1 MGMLIS
7 SNVRANRRKKKMVE
21 FKLTKEQLLAQ
32 QMFKDFAETE
42 IKPIARDMD
51 ETEEFSMELLEKMK
65 KFGLMGI
72 PYSKEYGG
80 EGADVLTYTL
90 CMEEMSK
97 VDASTG
103 ITISVHT
110 SLCCSCINDFA
121 SEEQKQKFLRPL
133 VDGSKVGCFGL
144 TEPGAGTDASGVKT
158 NAVLDGDHYVLNGQK
173 VFTTNSGFADTFII
187 FAVTDKTAGT
197 RGMSAFIVDRNTPG
211 LEVSKNI
218 PRMGIRAASNCEVAL
233 VDVRVPKENLI
244 AGEGKG
250 YKIAM
255 SALAGGRIGI
265 GAQSVGIAQGAL
277 DEAIKYVKERKQ
289 FGKPIAKFQNTQFLI
304 AELQVKIDAARL
316 MVWRAAKSKD
326 DHENYAPLAAA
337 CKLFASDVA
346 VEVTRATVQLLGGY
360 GYSREYPVER
370 MYRDAKITEIY
381 EGTSEAMKMIVG
393 GGLLR

>member
-1 MGMLIS
+1 
-7 SNVRANRRKKKMVE
+7 MVE

-346 VEVTRATVQLLGGY
+346 VEVTRAAVQLLGGY

>member
-1 MGMLIS
+1 
-7 SNVRANRRKKKMVE
+7 MVE

-51 ETEEFSMELLEKMK
+51 ETEEFSMDLLEKMK
-65 KFGLMGI
+65 KFGIMGI

-158 NAVLDGDHYVLNGQK
+158 SAVLDGDHYVLNGQK

-187 FAVTDKTAGT
+187 FAMTDKSAGT

-218 PRMGIRAASNCEVAL
+218 PRMGIRA
-233 VDVRVPKENLI
+233 DRK
-244 AGEGKG
+244 
-250 YKIAM
+250 
-255 SALAGGRIGI
+255 
-265 GAQSVGIAQGAL
+265 SV
-277 DEAIKYVKERKQ
+277 V
-289 FGKPIAKFQNTQFLI
+289 
-304 AELQVKIDAARL
+304 
-316 MVWRAAKSKD
+316 
-326 DHENYAPLAAA
+326 
-337 CKLFASDVA
+337 
-346 VEVTRATVQLLGGY
+346 
-360 GYSREYPVER
+360 
-370 MYRDAKITEIY
+370 
-381 EGTSEAMKMIVG
+381 
-393 GGLLR
+393 

>member
-1 MGMLIS
+1 
-7 SNVRANRRKKKMVE
+7 MVE

>member
-1 MGMLIS
+1 
-7 SNVRANRRKKKMVE
+7 MVE

-51 ETEEFSMELLEKMK
+51 ETEEFSMDLLEKMK
-65 KFGLMGI
+65 KFGIMGI

-158 NAVLDGDHYVLNGQK
+158 SAVLDGDHYVLNGQK

-187 FAVTDKTAGT
+187 FAMTDKSAGT
-197 RGMSAFIVDRNTPG
+197 RGMSAFIVDRNTP
-211 LEVSKNI
+211 
-218 PRMGIRAASNCEVAL
+218 
-233 VDVRVPKENLI
+233 
-244 AGEGKG
+244 
-250 YKIAM
+250 
-255 SALAGGRIGI
+255 
-265 GAQSVGIAQGAL
+265 
-277 DEAIKYVKERKQ
+277 
-289 FGKPIAKFQNTQFLI
+289 
-304 AELQVKIDAARL
+304 
-316 MVWRAAKSKD
+316 
-326 DHENYAPLAAA
+326 
-337 CKLFASDVA
+337 
-346 VEVTRATVQLLGGY
+346 
-360 GYSREYPVER
+360 
-370 MYRDAKITEIY
+370 
-381 EGTSEAMKMIVG
+381 
-393 GGLLR
+393 

>member
-1 MGMLIS
+1 
-7 SNVRANRRKKKMVE
+7 MVE
-21 FKLTKEQLLAQ
+21 FKLTKEQLLAKEL
-32 QMFKDFAETE
+32 FRSFAENE
-42 IKPIARDMD
+42 IKPISRDMD
-51 ETEEFSMELLEKMK
+51 EAEKFDMDLLDKMK
-65 KFGLMGI
+65 KYGLMGI

-80 EGADVLTYTL
+80 EGADVLTYAL
-90 CMEEMSK
+90 AMEEVSK
-97 VDASTG
+97 VDVSAG

-110 SLCCSCINDFA
+110 SLCCINDYA

-133 VDGSKVGCFGL
+133 VDGSKIGCFGL

-158 NAVLDGDHYVLNGQK
+158 TAKLDGDHYVLNGQK

-187 FAVTDKTAGT
+187 FAYTDKSAGT
-197 RGMSAFIVDRNTPG
+197 RGMSAFIVDRDSEG
-211 LEVSKNI
+211 LTVSKDI
-218 PRMGIRAASNCEVAL
+218 PRMGIRAASNAEVAL
-233 VDVRVPKENLI
+233 VDVKVPKENLI
-244 AGEGKG
+244 GREGMG

-255 SALAGGRIGI
+255 GALAGGRIGI

-277 DEAIKYVKERKQ
+277 NEAIKYVKERKQ

-304 AELQVKIDAARL
+304 AALQTKIDAARL
-316 MVWRAAKSKD
+316 MVWRAAKAKD
-326 DHENYAPLAAA
+326 DHENFAPLAAQ

-346 VEVTRATVQLLGGY
+346 VEVTRGAVQMLGGY

>member
-1 MGMLIS
+1 
-7 SNVRANRRKKKMVE
+7 MVE

-158 NAVLDGDHYVLNGQK
+158 SAVLDGDHYVLNGQK

-187 FAVTDKTAGT
+187 FAITDKTAGT

-211 LEVSKNI
+211 VEVSKNI

-289 FGKPIAKFQNTQFLI
+289 FGKPIAKFQNTQFQI

-346 VEVTRATVQLLGGY
+346 VEVTREAVQLLGGY

>member
-1 MGMLIS
+1 
-7 SNVRANRRKKKMVE
+7 MVE

-158 NAVLDGDHYVLNGQK
+158 NAVLDGDEYILNGQK

-187 FAVTDKTAGT
+187 FAITDKTAGT

-211 LEVSKNI
+211 VEVSKNI

-233 VDVRVPKENLI
+233 VDVRVPKENVI

-277 DEAIKYVKERKQ
+277 NEAIAYVKERKQ
-289 FGKPIAKFQNTQFLI
+289 FGKPISKFQNTQFLI

-346 VEVTRATVQLLGGY
+346 VEVTRAAVQLLGGY

>member
-1 MGMLIS
+1 
-7 SNVRANRRKKKMVE
+7 MVE

-65 KFGLMGI
+65 KFGLLGI

-158 NAVLDGDHYVLNGQK
+158 NAVLDGDEYILNGQK

-277 DEAIKYVKERKQ
+277 NEAIAYVKERKQ
-289 FGKPIAKFQNTQFLI
+289 FGKPISKFQNTQFLI

-346 VEVTRATVQLLGGY
+346 VEVTRVAVQLLGGY

>member
-1 MGMLIS
+1 
-7 SNVRANRRKKKMVE
+7 MVE

-32 QMFKDFAETE
+32 QMFRDFAETE

-97 VDASTG
+97 ADASTG

-158 NAVLDGDHYVLNGQK
+158 SAVLDGDHYILNGQK

-187 FAVTDKTAGT
+187 FALTDKSAGT

-211 LEVSKNI
+211 ENQSESVYEIVEDDVELSAVLKVFEELLE
-218 PRMGIRAASNCEVAL
+218 
-233 VDVRVPKENLI
+233 DVEI
-244 AGEGKG
+244 
-250 YKIAM
+250 
-255 SALAGGRIGI
+255 
-265 GAQSVGIAQGAL
+265 
-277 DEAIKYVKERKQ
+277 ER
-289 FGKPIAKFQNTQFLI
+289 
-304 AELQVKIDAARL
+304 
-316 MVWRAAKSKD
+316 
-326 DHENYAPLAAA
+326 
-337 CKLFASDVA
+337 
-346 VEVTRATVQLLGGY
+346 
-360 GYSREYPVER
+360 
-370 MYRDAKITEIY
+370 
-381 EGTSEAMKMIVG
+381 
-393 GGLLR
+393 